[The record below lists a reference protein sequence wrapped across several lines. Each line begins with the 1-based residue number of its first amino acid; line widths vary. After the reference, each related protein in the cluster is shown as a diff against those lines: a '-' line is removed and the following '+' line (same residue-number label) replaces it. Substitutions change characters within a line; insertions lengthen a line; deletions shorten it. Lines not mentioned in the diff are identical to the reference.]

1 MENYLFEEFK
11 STSTR
16 FSLVISLGKAERF
29 YLSSSFCEK
38 YGILT
43 MSGVKLLYDKSK
55 NAVGFR
61 FIKDK
66 EDGMIG
72 IKKLD
77 GNSAYINAKAF
88 LGMYDI
94 DAKKYMN
101 RYHPKE
107 FTDANNKK
115 IFVIELKETTDSN

>member
-1 MENYLFEEFK
+1 MENYNFEEFK

-16 FSLVISLGKAERF
+16 FSLVISLGKAQRF

-38 YGILT
+38 YSIQK
-43 MSGVKLLYDKSK
+43 MAGVKLLYDKNK

-61 FIKDK
+61 FVKDK
-66 EDGMIG
+66 EDGMID
-72 IKKLD
+72 IKNLD

-88 LGMYDI
+88 LGMYDVNTE
-94 DAKKYMN
+94 KYIN

-107 FTDANNKK
+107 ITNSDNQK
-115 IFVIELKETTDSN
+115 IFVIELMENQK